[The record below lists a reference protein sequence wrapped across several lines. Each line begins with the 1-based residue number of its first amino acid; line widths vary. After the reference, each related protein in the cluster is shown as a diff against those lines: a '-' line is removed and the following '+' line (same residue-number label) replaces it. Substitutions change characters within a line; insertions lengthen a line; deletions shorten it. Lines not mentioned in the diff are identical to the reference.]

1 MKSNPQSSG
10 SRTRGIFRGAGLLP
24 IIALLFIHSQFARAQ
39 SSVAPDAM
47 RRLPPLTSVTTSSRR
62 TSPADV
68 VRATSPHSALPGITV
83 GQVQTFPRGSAAQG
97 IQPYSTVANHTG
109 GDIQLTSALVAPAAS
124 VVPMRRL
131 PPLTTV
137 FSASSRGPARPG
149 LPAHISREAPGSR
162 SPTAVARV
170 LPGSL
175 AISGR
180 AVYLGVPPQPA
191 TSAGDLS
198 AVGLSTLHPGG
209 LMPKMQP
216 SPISQMPPR

>member
-10 SRTRGIFRGAGLLP
+10 SRARDVYRGAGLLP
-24 IIALLFIHSQFARAQ
+24 IMALLFLQPQFARAQ
-39 SSVAPDAM
+39 SSSAPGAM

-62 TSPADV
+62 TSQDI
-68 VRATSPHSALPGITV
+68 VRSLSQNSTMPSVTV
-83 GQVQTFPRGSAAQG
+83 GQVQTFPRGSATQGAQ
-97 IQPYSTVANHTG
+97 PFSTVANHTG

-137 FSASSRGPARPG
+137 FSASSRGAARPG
-149 LPAHISREAPGSR
+149 LPAHISGEAPGSR

-216 SPISQMPPR
+216 SPISQSPAR